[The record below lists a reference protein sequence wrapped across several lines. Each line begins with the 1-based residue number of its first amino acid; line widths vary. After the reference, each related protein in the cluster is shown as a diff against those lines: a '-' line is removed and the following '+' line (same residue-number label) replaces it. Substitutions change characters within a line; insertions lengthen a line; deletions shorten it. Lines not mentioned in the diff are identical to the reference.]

1 MTQLGQRTAE
11 QVETFLDTFFGPGND
26 AWPNRDPS
34 FRYKER
40 SERFVKNLQAG
51 VDTPIVLPRWNQ
63 ESNEYAVY
71 VIARDTADAA
81 KTAELI
87 ESFAGPTYVKCDE
100 WRGLRP
106 DRLDPEDPVEN
117 AILGFAGERVTFRL
131 RTGRHQNY
139 RQQLSDA
146 LGLMQTTVAA
156 RPPRLWRV
164 VKPVGR
170 LLAEFD
176 AALAAG
182 SEAAS
187 RDILDQLTAVGGITA
202 TNLAHLAIKRLDR
215 LGQSRAVLEFPGIYD
230 VVRQDP
236 PSPVKEA
243 ILNAVYT
250 VALEDHL
257 AVRDLSAA
265 KERLIEHGRAVP
277 GLMHGNPSSYGPQ
290 AMTVLLL
297 ASAIRDDPATAQRV
311 ITAAEETGGLSQIP
325 AVVLNEARRLTA
337 ELSSMA
343 EEQALVSACAPTAE
357 IDSWPALFSAL
368 AQGSSAARQ
377 ALEDRTWS
385 LWPSPVESDQALA
398 ELLDGVGDTAAGEL
412 WRAVGSFLDAVGYDQ
427 PAAKCA
433 HAFIRNAVAFDRY
446 SPGDLAVLQALMEI
460 ALRAAPTA
468 STYAEILE
476 DIGAECNRWVSPERA
491 SAALDFVDRLFLAAC
506 PDTAA
511 RNWLAGMLLNPLWA
525 HRWRLGD
532 ADIAFAHRLTEEL
545 GIDFD
550 WAISTES
557 TQEGSPATDF
567 DIPQLTVLLYSLD
580 EAVLVRCQEEIK
592 KLAPAVKVTTAYD
605 HAATPQLR
613 NKARS
618 ADVVVLATRCAKHAA
633 TGFITEQT
641 KTGAQLAYADGSGS
655 ASLLRAAMC
664 GLRQAADAL

>member
-1 MTQLGQRTAE
+1 MTQLGERTAE
-11 QVETFLDTFFGPGND
+11 RVEAFLDAFFGPGND
-26 AWPNRDPS
+26 AWPNRNPA
-34 FRYKER
+34 FRHKDR

-51 VDTPIVLPRWNQ
+51 VDAPVVLPRWN
-63 ESNEYAVY
+63 EENGEYAVY
-71 VIARDTADAA
+71 VITRDAADAA

-106 DRLDPEDPVEN
+106 DRLDPDDPVES

-146 LGLMQTTVAA
+146 LGLMQTTLAA

-182 SEAAS
+182 GEAAS
-187 RDILDQLTAVGGITA
+187 RDILDQLIAVGGITA
-202 TNLAHLAIKRLDR
+202 TNLAHLALKRLDR
-215 LGQSRAVLEFPGIYD
+215 LGQSRSVLEFPGIHD

-250 VALEDHL
+250 VALEDPL

-277 GLMHGNPSSYGPQ
+277 GLMHGDPRTYGPQ

-297 ASAIRDDPATAQRV
+297 AAVIRDDPATAQRV
-311 ITAAEETGGLSQIP
+311 ITAAEELGQMPQIP

-337 ELSSMA
+337 ESSSSA
-343 EEQALVSACAPTAE
+343 EEQEPGNVCVPATE
-357 IDSWPALFSAL
+357 IGSWPALFSAL
-368 AQGSSAARQ
+368 AQGSPAAKQ

-385 LWPSPVESDQALA
+385 LWPSPAESDQALA
-398 ELLDGVGDTAAGEL
+398 QFLDGVGNAAAGEL
-412 WRAVGSFLDAVGYDQ
+412 WRGVGSFLDAVGYDQ
-427 PAAKCA
+427 PAAECA

-446 SPGDLAVLQALMEI
+446 SPGDLAVVQALMEI
-460 ALRAAPTA
+460 ALRAAPA
-468 STYAEILE
+468 AGTYAEILE
-476 DIGAECNRWVSPERA
+476 DVGAECSRWVGPERA
-491 SAALDFVDRLFLAAC
+491 SAVLDFVDRLFLAAC

-511 RNWLAGMLLNPLWA
+511 RSRLVSVLLHPLWV
-525 HRWRLGD
+525 HRLRLGD
-532 ADIAFAHRLTEEL
+532 ADIAFARRLSQEL
-545 GIDFD
+545 GIGFD
-550 WAISTES
+550 WATSTDTREEASFS
-557 TQEGSPATDF
+557 TDAE
-567 DIPQLTVLLYSLD
+567 IPQLTVLLYSLD
-580 EAVLVRCQEEIK
+580 EAVLVRCQEEVK

-605 HAATPQLR
+605 HVATPQLR
-613 NKARS
+613 NKARH

-633 TGFITEQT
+633 TGFITEHA
-641 KTGAQLAYADGSGS
+641 KAGAQLAYADGSGS
-655 ASLLRAAMC
+655 ASMLRATMH
-664 GLRQAADAL
+664 GLRQAADTL